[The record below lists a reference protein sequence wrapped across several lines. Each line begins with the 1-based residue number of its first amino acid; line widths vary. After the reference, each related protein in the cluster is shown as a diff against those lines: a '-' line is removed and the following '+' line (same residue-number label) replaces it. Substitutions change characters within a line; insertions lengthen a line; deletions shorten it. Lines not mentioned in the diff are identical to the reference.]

1 MGARAAGAV
10 PGPGRPWVVNLGEAL
25 DLLFARMGDL
35 GRTTSEDV
43 PLDAALG
50 RVLAEDITAER
61 PVPDGPR
68 SAMDGFAVAAAA
80 LTCAGPALRLAGQV
94 LAGGAPAPLPA
105 GATVFVAT
113 GASLPAGADTVVP
126 RELATWDR
134 SDDSG
139 HPEPGG
145 LVRIRQV
152 PATGTHVLPPGEWVA
167 TGTPALRAGTRLGPA
182 AIGLL
187 ATLGRRAVPV
197 RRRPRV
203 VILTT
208 GDELVAPGQP
218 LPPGG
223 MYDSNGALL
232 AAACAAAGAEPLVLP
247 RVPDRLSELVRA
259 LESALV
265 RRPDLVLTSGG
276 VSVGP
281 ADLIPGAWR
290 QLGAEEV
297 FWRVAI
303 KPGKPV
309 FAALHGSTAVLGLSG
324 SPTACWT
331 AFSVLAGPLLRHW
344 GGWTQPFPAAQRVRL
359 AEALPANPDMPR
371 LLWSEIGPDGTIR
384 LGAPRTPGVLV
395 RMAAANALVLRGS
408 GSAALPAGAGAWAL
422 RIDRVGQPGEG
433 DARALLSAAG
443 RPGAL
448 EAEGPDVP
456 VPAAAVL
463 GPLPGSV
470 AVCAIGGWSGH
481 GKTTL
486 IERLIAHFTA
496 AGEPVA
502 TLKHHAHTAPLDQP
516 GKDGSRHRAAGARLS
531 VVSGPG
537 GLLWSEAV
545 DGEVPPERLLPEARA
560 RAARAGCRWL
570 LVEGYHGWALPR
582 VDVLDTTRQA
592 TPRSRPADGLFLI
605 AADDPGRVAAP
616 DGVGV
621 VSREAVAEI
630 IAAIRAACQ
639 GGTAP

>member
-1 MGARAAGAV
+1 
-10 PGPGRPWVVNLGEAL
+10 VVNLGEAL
-25 DLLFARMGDL
+25 DLLFARLGDI
-35 GRTTSEDV
+35 GRTAAEDV

-50 RVLAEDITAER
+50 RVVAEDVMAER

-68 SAMDGFAVAAAA
+68 SAMDGFAVAAATLKGA
-80 LTCAGPALRLAGQV
+80 SPALHLAGQV
-94 LAGGAPAPLPA
+94 LAGGAPPALPA

-139 HPEPGG
+139 HPQPGA

-152 PATGTHVLPPGEWVA
+152 PAPGTHVMPPGEWVPTA
-167 TGTPALRAGTRLGPA
+167 TPALPAGTRLGPA

-187 ATLGRRAVPV
+187 ATLGRRAVSV
-197 RRRPRV
+197 HRRPRV
-203 VILTT
+203 VILAT
-208 GDELVAPGQP
+208 GDELVAPGEP

-223 MYDSNGALL
+223 MYDSNAALL
-232 AAACAAAGAEPLVLP
+232 AAACAEAGAEPLVLP
-247 RVPDRLSELVRA
+247 RVPDRLPDLVRA
-259 LESALV
+259 LESALAH
-265 RRPDLVLTSGG
+265 RPDLILTSGG

-281 ADLIPGAWR
+281 ADLVPGAWR

-309 FAALHGSTAVLGLSG
+309 FAALCRSTAVLGLSG

-344 GGWTQPFPAAQRVRL
+344 GGWTQPFPAAQRIRL

-371 LLWSEIGPDGTIR
+371 LLWSEIGPDGTTRI
-384 LGAPRTPGVLV
+384 GAHRAPGVLV
-395 RMAAANALVLRGS
+395 RMAAANALVLQGAGS
-408 GSAALPAGAGAWAL
+408 TALPAGAGAWAL
-422 RIDRVGQPGEG
+422 RIDRVGQPGQG
-433 DARALLSAAG
+433 DARALLAAAG

-448 EAEGPDVP
+448 EAAGTDVL
-456 VPAAAVL
+456 VPATGGLAPV
-463 GPLPGSV
+463 PGSV

-486 IERLIAHFTA
+486 IERLIAHFAA

-502 TLKHHAHTAPLDQP
+502 TLKHHAHAGPLDPP
-516 GKDGSRHRAAGARLS
+516 GKDGSRHRAAGARMT
-531 VVSGPG
+531 VVAGPG

-582 VDVLDTTRQA
+582 VDVLDTTRQT

-616 DGVGV
+616 DGVSV
-621 VSREAVAEI
+621 VSREAIEAI
-630 IAAIRAACQ
+630 AAAIRAA